1 MKRIMLIVS
10 YNGANYCGW
19 QKQNNAISVEEVI
32 NKKLSELLKEDI
44 SIIGASRT
52 DSGVHAKGNVA
63 VFDTDTT
70 IPPDKI
76 AYALNAKLPD
86 DIRIRLSKEVRED
99 FHPRYDK
106 NDKKYIYRILNTPV
120 NIPIYDLYTMHMSR
134 ELDVDLMNKA
144 AKYIVGEHDF
154 KAFCSVGTG
163 VKTTV
168 REVYSLEIIKDRN
181 DIISVEIVGNGFLY
195 NMVRIIVGTLILVG
209 TGKIKPEDVA
219 DIIAS
224 KDRSKA
230 GPTACA
236 KGLTLEEIRY

>member
-10 YNGANYCGW
+10 YNGARYCGW
-19 QKQNNAISVEEVI
+19 PRQNNAISIEEAI
-32 NKKLSELLKEDI
+32 NKKLSELLNENI

-63 VFDTDTT
+63 VFDTTT
-70 IPPDKI
+70 SIPPDKI
-76 AYALNAKLPD
+76 AYALNARLPE
-86 DIRIRLSKEVRED
+86 DIRIQESKEVRAN

-106 NDKKYIYRILNTPV
+106 NDKKYIYRILNTKI
-120 NIPIYDLYTMHMSR
+120 NMPIFSEYTMHMSKP
-134 ELDVDLMNKA
+134 LDVDLMNKA

-154 KAFCSVGTG
+154 KAFCASKTG

-181 DIISVEIVGNGFLY
+181 DIISVEIIGNGFLY
-195 NMVRIIVGTLILVG
+195 NMVRIIVGTLIQVG
-209 TGKIKPEDVA
+209 TGKINPEYVA

-230 GPTACA
+230 GPTVCA